1 MSSDAVGGG
10 LGGFYRLL
18 FVGFVLA
25 AFGFVCVGLTAG
37 VGEPGVVVQ
46 VGLVLLGAGFGAVGS
61 GIVRYREPVA
71 ATDSKYDYGEA
82 GTAFFGVVFLAAGVA
97 LALAA
102 LAV

>member
-1 MSSDAVGGG
+1 MGQDTPSGS
-10 LGGFYRLL
+10 LGEFYRLL
-18 FVGFVLA
+18 FVGFVLG
-25 AFGFVCVGLTAG
+25 AFGLACIGLPAG
-37 VGEPGVVVQ
+37 VGDPGVVVQ
-46 VGLVLLGAGFGAVGS
+46 LGLVLLGAGFGVVGA

-82 GTAFFGVVFLAAGVA
+82 GTAFFGVVFLSAGVA

>member
-1 MSSDAVGGG
+1 MSRDAVGGG
-10 LGGFYRLL
+10 IGEFYRLL
-18 FVGFVLA
+18 FLGFVLGA
-25 AFGFVCVGLTAG
+25 LGFVCVGLTAG

-46 VGLVLLGAGFGAVGS
+46 IGLVLLKTGFGVVGA

-71 ATDSKYDYGEA
+71 ATDSKDDYGGA
-82 GTAFFGVVFLAAGVA
+82 GTAFFGVVFLGAGVT